1 MNNSQIWAIL
11 ECCLLISQEKPV
23 LELINDYGFLPEIA
37 KSALVLYNYFKSFEL
52 IGDVFPKLKTRSL
65 PPAKSFEI
73 PFNKIKP
80 GDLK

>member
-52 IGDVFPKLKTRSL
+52 IGNPFVNLIKRKCPTAESL
-65 PPAKSFEI
+65 EI
-73 PFNKIKP
+73 KFDKIQQ
-80 GDLK
+80 GDFK

>member
-1 MNNSQIWAIL
+1 MNHQQIWGVLQCI
-11 ECCLLISQEKPV
+11 LLISQSQNTAD
-23 LELINDYGFLPEIA
+23 LIHKYGFNKMIA
-37 KSALVLYNYFKSFEL
+37 QSGDQLFLYLKDFKL

-80 GDLK
+80 GDFK